1 MIHFSFSCAN
11 PSSESI
17 SHTITSKKNN
27 LKDVEEG
34 DTAPRNKTSIYKGVT
49 KHKLSERFEAH
60 LWDRDASND
69 SQRRKKGRQG
79 KIFGM
84 ITGTFGAYDNEESAA
99 HAYDLAALKYWGLA
113 TMLNS
118 GRIIRKR
125 Y

>member
-79 KIFGM
+79 
-84 ITGTFGAYDNEESAA
+84 AYDNEESAA